1 MGGQEL
7 VLGRSSSPSACHAD
21 PRWQAAS
28 QSSHPF
34 THCLTVLVLHLAQ
47 QPRLTEEGFFKSG
60 RVGGGLAGLKHIHCV
75 LAFVGLF
82 VALAISIL
90 PIFIFALFVALVD
103 L

>member
-47 QPRLTEEGFFKSG
+47 QPRLTEGGFFKIGSG
-60 RVGGGLAGLKHIHCV
+60 RRRARWTETYTLCSCICW
-75 LAFVGLF
+75 FVCC
-82 VALAISIL
+82 ISIL
-90 PIFIFALFVALVD
+90 PIFIFALFVALVA